1 MAAVS
6 LIVMR
11 SAQEFDLEIVDIAP
25 SSPGS
30 SLGTGRHSENDGE
43 KSAELFRASHGHI
56 ASKCAKSSG
65 PLTYTAEHTII
76 KQLTY
81 ISYGL

>member
-6 LIVMR
+6 LIVMQ
-11 SAQEFDLEIVDIAP
+11 SAQKFDPESVDIAP

-30 SLGTGRHSENDGE
+30 SLGTGRHSDNDRE
-43 KSAELFRASHGHI
+43 KSAGLFRASHGHG

-65 PLTYTAEHTII
+65 RLTDPGEHAIT
-76 KQLTY
+76 KHLTY
-81 ISYGL
+81 ISNRF